1 VCEEFRTPLTIFL
14 EVGEYWFLERYLPES
29 AARIRA
35 QLCEAVRRGHDVQ
48 VHLHTRW
55 LPEFGAAV
63 EADGRTIL
71 LSRDVPRLHDLPPKA
86 LEDVFTTARSFLESL
101 LQPVRESYR
110 ARVFRGGKYQIQP
123 HDAIFRALESSG
135 YQVDSSVWHGGSLSV
150 YDRNPGF
157 DFRSL

>member
-1 VCEEFRTPLTIFL
+1 
-14 EVGEYWFLERYLPES
+14 
-29 AARIRA
+29 
-35 QLCEAVRRGHDVQ
+35 
-48 VHLHTRW
+48 HLHTRW

-157 DFRSL
+157 DFRSLWHPWRPYRPSRHDVCVPAALGEPGPHIVEIPILALNGEQW